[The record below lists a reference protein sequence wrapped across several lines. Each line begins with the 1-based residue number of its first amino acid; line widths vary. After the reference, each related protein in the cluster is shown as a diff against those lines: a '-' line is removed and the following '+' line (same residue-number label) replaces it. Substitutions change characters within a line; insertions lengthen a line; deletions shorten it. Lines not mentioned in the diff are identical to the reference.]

1 MIDVMMTADGM
12 QSKTHPLSLSRWYCG
27 NSSFFISWTW
37 WWASWSLL
45 VNWKWQCG
53 KFFQENGNGTESID
67 YWLCCRL
74 VLNLS
79 WSDAGHPEDAKPW
92 QWWSMMMKN
101 RRQVVRRPL
110 LIFLR
115 RHWPSVS
122 IRRRLI
128 CTVTVMWTVQGRDTL
143 YLLIL
148 KILIYLIMSER
159 EKDWLQSLR

>member
-1 MIDVMMTADGM
+1 ME
-12 QSKTHPLSLSRWYCG
+12 
-27 NSSFFISWTW
+27 NSFKKMGTVLN
-37 WWASWSLL
+37 LL
-45 VNWKWQCG
+45 TTGCVVAW
-53 KFFQENGNGTESID
+53 
-67 YWLCCRL
+67 

-110 LIFLR
+110 LILLR

-148 KILIYLIMSER
+148 KILIYLIMGER
-159 EKDWLQSLR
+159 EKD